1 MLPGRREGQ
10 REVLIVN
17 NCRRYQRICILVA
30 ILTALTA
37 FCGCQSRLISRSQEI
52 QLGQDAGDD
61 FEHKYGRDRDPNR
74 NALVKSIGANLERA
88 AEPPDYPYDYRILAS
103 NQPNAVAFPGGRIY
117 IFRGMIKAL
126 EDDQDKIAWVLG
138 HETTHVAHQHAVH
151 RIERQLGYE
160 AIIALIFKK
169 KSAARIAGTVGSLML
184 LDYGRDNEFEADREG
199 MLYAHNAG
207 YDPTA
212 AVAVLELFQ
221 EIQSREPNDFEI
233 MFATHPGNKDRINH
247 ARGYLEKMG
256 WSGAYYT
263 P

>member
-1 MLPGRREGQ
+1 
-10 REVLIVN
+10 VN
-17 NCRRYQRICILVA
+17 SGKTYQRICILVA
-30 ILTALTA
+30 VLTALPLV
-37 FCGCQSRLISRSQEI
+37 CGCQSRLISRSQEI

-74 NALVKSIGANLERA
+74 NALVKAIGANLERA

-117 IFRGMIKAL
+117 MFRGMFNKL
-126 EDDQDKIAWVLG
+126 GGNRDKIAWVLG
-138 HETTHVAHQHAVH
+138 HETAHVARQHAVR

-160 AIIALIFKK
+160 AIIALIFRKK
-169 KSAARIAGTVGSLML
+169 NAAQVAGAVSSLML
-184 LDYGRDNEFEADREG
+184 LDYGRDNEFEADRGG

-212 AVAVLELFQ
+212 AVAVLKLFQ
-221 EIQSREPNDFEI
+221 EIQGSEPNDFEI
-233 MFATHPGNKDRINH
+233 MFATHPGNQDRINH
-247 ARGYLEKMG
+247 AKDYIQKMG
-256 WSGAYYT
+256 WHGAYYA

>member
-1 MLPGRREGQ
+1 VNSGRRY
-10 REVLIVN
+10 RRMWMIVAA
-17 NCRRYQRICILVA
+17 LS
-30 ILTALTA
+30 ALTLV
-37 FCGCQSRLISRSQEI
+37 CGCQSRLISKNQEI

-61 FEHKYGRDRDPNR
+61 FERKYGRDHDPAR
-74 NALVKSIGANLERA
+74 NALVNSIGANLERA

-117 IFRGMIKAL
+117 IFQGMLKRL
-126 EDDQDKIAWVLG
+126 DGNRDKIAWILA
-138 HETTHVAHQHAVH
+138 HETTHVARQHAVR

-160 AIIALIFKK
+160 AIIALIFNKK
-169 KSAARIAGTVGSLML
+169 NAARIAGTVGSLML
-184 LDYGRDNEFEADREG
+184 LDYGRDNEFEADRMG

-221 EIQSREPNDFEI
+221 EIQGSEPNDFEI

-247 ARGYLEKMG
+247 ATGYIEKMG
-256 WSGAYYT
+256 WNGAYYT

>member
-1 MLPGRREGQ
+1 MLPRRRKRQ
-10 REVLIVN
+10 QEVLIVN
-17 NCRRYQRICILVA
+17 SCRPYQRRWTLIA
-30 ILTALTA
+30 ALTALA
-37 FCGCQSRLISRSQEI
+37 LVCGCQSRLISKNQEI

-61 FEHKYGRDRDPNR
+61 FERKYGRDTNVQR
-74 NALVKSIGANLERA
+74 NALVKSIGANIGRA
-88 AEPPDYPYDYRILAS
+88 AEPPDYPYDYRILSS

-117 IFRGMIKAL
+117 IFQGMINRL
-126 EDDQDKIAWVLG
+126 DGNRDKIAWILG
-138 HETTHVAHQHAVH
+138 HETTHVARQHAVR

-160 AIIALIFKK
+160 AIIALILKK
-169 KSAARIAGTVGSLML
+169 KSAARIASTVGSLVL
-184 LDYGRDNEFEADREG
+184 LDYGRDNEFEADRMG

-212 AVAVLELFQ
+212 AVAVLKLFQ
-221 EIQSREPNDFEI
+221 EIQGSEPNDFEI

-247 ARGYLEKMG
+247 AKGHIEKMG

>member
-1 MLPGRREGQ
+1 MNSCRPYRRSWT
-10 REVLIVN
+10 LI
-17 NCRRYQRICILVA
+17 A
-30 ILTALTA
+30 ALTALA
-37 FCGCQSRLISRSQEI
+37 VVCGCQSRLISRSQEI

-61 FEHKYGRDRDPNR
+61 FERKYGRDRDPNR
-74 NALVKSIGANLERA
+74 SALVKSIGVNLERT
-88 AEPPDYPYDYRILAS
+88 AEPPDYPYDYRILSS

-117 IFRGMIKAL
+117 IFRGMLSKL
-126 EDDQDKIAWVLG
+126 GGNRDKIAWILG
-138 HETTHVAHQHAVH
+138 HETTHVARQHAVR

-160 AIIALIFKK
+160 AIIALIFNK

-184 LDYGRDNEFEADREG
+184 LDYGRDNEFEADRMG

-221 EIQSREPNDFEI
+221 EIQGSEPNDFEI

-247 ARGYLEKMG
+247 ARGYIEKMG